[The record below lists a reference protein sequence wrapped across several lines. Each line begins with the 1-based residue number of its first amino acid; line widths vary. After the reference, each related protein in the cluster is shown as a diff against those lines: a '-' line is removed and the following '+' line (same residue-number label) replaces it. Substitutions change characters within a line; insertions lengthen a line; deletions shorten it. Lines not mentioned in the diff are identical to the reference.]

1 MQRSKRISAS
11 ALAAILASAIAVTAA
26 PDTAAADAAAA
37 DTAAGGQ
44 VVSGTWEHHHASF
57 TYYGIT
63 ALYSCDALETNIRA
77 LLLHFGAR
85 KDATV
90 SARGCPH
97 GSSVPGRNAIVDV
110 DFYSLAPSADAT
122 GSDVVQA
129 RWAPVLVSPIH
140 PYFMGRGDCELVDEL
155 KDILSKNFSLRDL
168 KYRADCVPHQVNIDD
183 FTIKGE
189 ALKPVSVAAA
199 SAAAR
204 G

>member
-1 MQRSKRISAS
+1 MRCSKRILACI
-11 ALAAILASAIAVTAA
+11 ALAAILASANAV
-26 PDTAAADAAAA
+26 ADAA
-37 DTAAGGQ
+37 DTAAGAQ
-44 VVSGTWEHHHASF
+44 AASGTWEHHHASF

-63 ALYSCDALETNIRA
+63 ALYSCDGLETNIRA

-97 GSSVPGRNAIVDV
+97 GSSVPGHNAIVDV
-110 DFYSLAPSADAT
+110 DFYSLALSADAT
-122 GSDVVQA
+122 GSNVVQA
-129 RWAPVLVSPIH
+129 RWAPVLVSPTH
-140 PYFMGRGDCELVDEL
+140 PYFMGHGDCELVDEL

-168 KYRADCVPHQVNIDD
+168 KYRTDCVPHQVNIDD

-189 ALKPVSVAAA
+189 ALKPVSGAVA